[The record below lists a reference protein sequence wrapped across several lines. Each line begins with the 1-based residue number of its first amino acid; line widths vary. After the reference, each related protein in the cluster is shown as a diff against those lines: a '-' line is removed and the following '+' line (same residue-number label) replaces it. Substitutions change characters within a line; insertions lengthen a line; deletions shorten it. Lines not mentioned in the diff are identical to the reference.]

1 MNESTVVL
9 VGVIVLWYVLIK
21 REFRYSARDVST
33 FSLVVRLLLSGVAME
48 LYIVALLHLLLYLNP
63 GELPALFLPAWAL
76 GWAGVTAIIFR
87 TGRRIKKGQRNAGQ

>member
-1 MNESTVVL
+1 
-9 VGVIVLWYVLIK
+9 
-21 REFRYSARDVST
+21 
-33 FSLVVRLLLSGVAME
+33 ME